1 MAINNSMVHGS
12 NAKAKL
18 SRFYFILAQIGLLM
32 VVIQPAWSAFGFEKP
47 YQINHTSSDLCGPY
61 DGMLICGRKIEKQ
74 ALLSNKREILRIDD
88 SLCLPLL
95 ESDPLCFKNNKKR
108 INDFAGHSYAFAGS
122 FVNSYYLVLEILDE
136 DWNLLM
142 ISMVDGHEV
151 RLLGYPILNPSNT
164 AFAVASFD
172 IDAGYRPNIVQIWS
186 LPIRNRPLI
195 EINEFPDNQGPS
207 GITWLSDTKLQVT
220 LANLEGV
227 SGDQMTLQA
236 ISSVWSVDTI
246 KRGQKEGNGNPL
258 IQ

>member
-1 MAINNSMVHGS
+1 MTISNPLFHAS

-18 SRFYFILAQIGLLM
+18 RKFYFILVLAGLLIIT
-32 VVIQPAWSAFGFEKP
+32 IQLSGHAFGFEKP
-47 YQINHTSSDLCGPY
+47 YQINHIYLDLCSPY
-61 DGMLICGRKIEKQ
+61 DGMILCGRKIEKQ
-74 ALLSNKREILRIDD
+74 SLLSSKRAILRIDD

-108 INDFAGHSYAFAGS
+108 NNDFAGHSYAFAGS

-136 DWNLLM
+136 DWNLLL
-142 ISMVDGHEV
+142 ISMADGHEV

-164 AFAVASFD
+164 AFAIASFD

-186 LPIRNRPLI
+186 IPIRKRPVI
-195 EINEFPDNQGPS
+195 EINEFPDNQGPL

-220 LANLEGV
+220 LANLEGA
-227 SGDQMTLQA
+227 SGDQMILQA
-236 ISSVWSVDTI
+236 MSSVWSVDTI
-246 KRGQKEGNGNPL
+246 KRGRKEGNGNPL